1 VGRQTFF
8 LARLFGIRVG
18 VHATWIVVFAFVTAV
33 LARGLETFPPAVA
46 YLLGAVFA
54 LTLFASIVAH
64 ELAHALVARRYGVR
78 TGSITL
84 FLFGGVAEME
94 AEPGSPRA
102 DALIA
107 LAGPAMSAAIAVA
120 AFALT
125 FAVDRFAPDAAAGAG
140 IAQLAVYV
148 GLANGVLAV
157 FNLLPAYPMDGGRV
171 LRAIIWARAR
181 DRRTATIAAARV
193 GMGFAVLFVALGVL
207 AAAAEHDLFYGWTA
221 IMGAFLLR
229 QGWTQER
236 ALRAARVPAAKVPAA
251 A

>member
-1 VGRQTFF
+1 M
-8 LARLFGIRVG
+8 
-18 VHATWIVVFAFVTAV
+18 TWLVVYAFMTVV
-33 LARGLETFPPAVA
+33 LARGLAPLPPASA

-54 LTLFASIVAH
+54 LALFASIVAH

-84 FLFGGVAEME
+84 FLFGGVAEMD
-94 AEPGSPRA
+94 AEPGTPRA

-107 LAGPAMSAAIAVA
+107 LAGPAMSAAIAVVG
-120 AFALT
+120 FTLT
-125 FAVDRFAPDAAAGAG
+125 FALDRFAPGLGGGGVAR
-140 IAQLAVYV
+140 LATYLA
-148 GLANGVLAV
+148 LANGVLAV
-157 FNLLPAYPMDGGRV
+157 FNVLPAYPMDGGRV
-171 LRAIIWARAR
+171 LRAVLWNRTR
-181 DRRTATIAAARV
+181 DRRAATIAAARV
-193 GMGFAVLFVALGVL
+193 GMGFALLFVALGVL

-236 ALRAARVPAAKVPAA
+236 ALRADVTPVAEAPAA